1 MGIIEMMKFDDSVNL
16 TRGNWWMW
24 SIGLFVV
31 QIVVGIVLAI
41 ATLVAGDAAG
51 YIQTA
56 FTLVIV
62 WMMLGVAVG
71 RLRNRGYTELVEFA
85 LRIIIAPWALIECAF
100 LEGKELAAEE

>member
-41 ATLVAGDAAG
+41 ASLMAGDAVE

-85 LRIIIAPWALIECAF
+85 LRIIIAPWALVECAF

>member
-24 SIGLFVV
+24 TIGLFVV

-41 ATLVAGDAAG
+41 ASLMAGDAVG

-85 LRIIIAPWALIECAF
+85 LRIIIAPWALVECAF